1 MRRSLLF
8 MPGNNPAML
17 QNSDIFDA
25 DAVIYD
31 LEDAVSVT
39 EKDSARRLVFEFLN
53 NRKTEFPM
61 EIVVRING
69 LDTDFYKDDLSVIV
83 SDKIDTIYRGVVS
96 TSCSKINNM
105 EFFLVL
111 L

>member
-8 MPGNNPAML
+8 IPGNNPAML
-17 QNSDIFDA
+17 QNSDVFGS

-39 EKDSARRLVFEFLN
+39 EKDAARVLVSQFLATTDN
-53 NRKTEFPM
+53 MPM

-69 LDTDFYKDDLSVIV
+69 LDTDYYLK
-83 SDKIDTIYRGVVS
+83 TS
-96 TSCSKINNM
+96 TRS
-105 EFFLVL
+105 
-111 L
+111 